1 MSGLLRGT
9 IAVIV
14 LVIVISVGY
23 LVIQNYED
31 RKFAEEDS
39 KQKQD
44 QMNSQEQQDIKTKLD
59 AEKLKLDTLVH
70 AMQNHS
76 TTEGNTTEKTESPF

>member
-23 LVIQNYED
+23 LVIQNYEN
-31 RKFAEEDS
+31 RKIAEDS

-44 QMNSQEQQDIKTKLD
+44 QMNSQEQQDIKTKLN
-59 AEKLKLDTLVH
+59 AEKVKLDTLVR

-76 TTEGNTTEKTESPF
+76 ATEGNTTEKTESPF

>member
-1 MSGLLRGT
+1 MSQLLRGT
-9 IAVIV
+9 IAVLV

-31 RKFAEEDS
+31 RKFAEYS

-44 QMNSQEQQDIKTKLD
+44 QMNVQEQHDTNTKLKV
-59 AEKLKLDTLVH
+59 EKDKVDTLIH
-70 AMQNHS
+70 GMENRS
-76 TTEGNTTEKTESPF
+76 RTEGNITESPF

>member
-39 KQKQD
+39 KQKQS
-44 QMNSQEQQDIKTKLD
+44 QMNSQEQQDIKTKLN
-59 AEKLKLDTLVH
+59 AEKVKLDTLVH

-76 TTEGNTTEKTESPF
+76 ATEGNTTEKTESPF

>member
-9 IAVIV
+9 IAIIV

-31 RKFAEEDS
+31 RKFAEDS
-39 KQKQD
+39 KLKQD
-44 QMNSQEQQDIKTKLD
+44 QMNVQEQHDTNTKLK
-59 AEKLKLDTLVH
+59 AEKDKVDTLIH
-70 AMQNHS
+70 GMENRS
-76 TTEGNTTEKTESPF
+76 RTEGNTTESPF

>member
-1 MSGLLRGT
+1 MSGLLRRT

-44 QMNSQEQQDIKTKLD
+44 QMNTQEQQDTNTKIE
-59 AEKLKLDTLVH
+59 AEKDKVDTLVH

-76 TTEGNTTEKTESPF
+76 TTEGSITESPF

>member
-23 LVIQNYED
+23 LVIQNYEN
-31 RKFAEEDS
+31 RKIAEDS

-44 QMNSQEQQDIKTKLD
+44 QMNSQEQQDIKTKLN
-59 AEKLKLDTLVH
+59 AEKVKLDTFVH
-70 AMQNHS
+70 AMQNRS
-76 TTEGNTTEKTESPF
+76 TAEGNTTDKTESPF

>member
-1 MSGLLRGT
+1 MSQLLRGT

-31 RKFAEEDS
+31 RKFAEDS
-39 KQKQD
+39 KQKQ
-44 QMNSQEQQDIKTKLD
+44 
-59 AEKLKLDTLVH
+59 
-70 AMQNHS
+70 
-76 TTEGNTTEKTESPF
+76 ESNECTGATGY

>member
-23 LVIQNYED
+23 LVIQNYQD
-31 RKFAEEDS
+31 RKVAEEDS
-39 KQKQD
+39 KQD
-44 QMNSQEQQDIKTKLD
+44 QMNAQEEPDTKTKLE
-59 AEKLKLDTLVH
+59 AEKDKVDTLVH
-70 AMQNHS
+70 AMQNRS
-76 TTEGNTTEKTESPF
+76 TTMIIILY

>member
-1 MSGLLRGT
+1 MSQLLRGT

-31 RKFAEEDS
+31 RKFAEDS

-44 QMNSQEQQDIKTKLD
+44 QMNVQEQHDTNTKLKV
-59 AEKLKLDTLVH
+59 EKDKVDTLIH
-70 AMQNHS
+70 GMENRS
-76 TTEGNTTEKTESPF
+76 RTEGNITESPF

>member
-9 IAVIV
+9 IAVII

-23 LVIQNYED
+23 LVIQNYQD
-31 RKFAEEDS
+31 SKLAEEGS
-39 KQKQD
+39 TQKQD
-44 QMNSQEQQDIKTKLD
+44 QINTQEQQDIKTNLD
-59 AEKLKLDTLVH
+59 TEKDKVDTLVH

-76 TTEGNTTEKTESPF
+76 TTEGNITESPF

>member
-14 LVIVISVGY
+14 LVIVISVGH

-31 RKFAEEDS
+31 RKFAEDS
-39 KQKQD
+39 KQD
-44 QMNSQEQQDIKTKLD
+44 QMNEQEQQDTNTKLD
-59 AEKLKLDTLVH
+59 AEKDKVDTLVH

-76 TTEGNTTEKTESPF
+76 TAERSITESPF

>member
-1 MSGLLRGT
+1 MSQLLRGT

-31 RKFAEEDS
+31 RKIAEDS

-44 QMNSQEQQDIKTKLD
+44 QMNSQEQQDTKTRLE
-59 AEKLKLDTLVH
+59 AEKDKVDTLVH
-70 AMQNHS
+70 AMQNRS
-76 TTEGNTTEKTESPF
+76 TTEGNITESPF